1 MANFNQAIITKPSII
16 QKIVWSI
23 TKKIM
28 PVQFRAKSA
37 GDQAG
42 LGGAEWTVYQTVE
55 EGLANALNN
64 IADNGK
70 WMRLEVKLSR
80 GSEPEV
86 HNINQKYGESC

>member
-37 GDQAG
+37 SDQAG
-42 LGGAEWTVYQTVE
+42 LDDAIWTEYQSVTEGA
-55 EGLANALNN
+55 GNAVDN
-64 IADNGK
+64 IVGSNQFL
-70 WMRLEVKLSR
+70 RLEVKLNR

-86 HNINQKYGESC
+86 DSVNQKYGEGC